1 MTTTQ
6 RSVVI
11 GVFDDHRQ
19 ADLAVAELHRVGFDN
34 TQVGIASRDP
44 DKAFA
49 TDKGTQAAVG
59 AAAGAAAGAGLGG
72 LVALGILAGVIPG
85 IGPAIA
91 GGTLAMILANAAGG
105 AAIVGVAGALVG
117 LGIPTDEAKHYEGE
131 FHAGRTLVTVQNV
144 GNRFDEAWKILHR
157 FGGYNR
163 QVPRSAE
170 ATSGARVSRSTEAT
184 GEESMRLHEE
194 HLHAQKQPVK
204 TGEVRV
210 RKEVVTENQTLN
222 VPVTREEVVIERH
235 PVGSQTASRADIR
248 PGEEIRIPV
257 KEEKVNVTK
266 ETVAKEEV
274 KVGKRQV
281 QETEQ
286 VSGTVRKEQVRVEH
300 EGKVNVSEKDKPS
313 VKH

>member
-163 QVPRSAE
+163 QVPRSTA
-170 ATSGARVSRSTEAT
+170 ATT
-184 GEESMRLHEE
+184 GDTMRLHEE